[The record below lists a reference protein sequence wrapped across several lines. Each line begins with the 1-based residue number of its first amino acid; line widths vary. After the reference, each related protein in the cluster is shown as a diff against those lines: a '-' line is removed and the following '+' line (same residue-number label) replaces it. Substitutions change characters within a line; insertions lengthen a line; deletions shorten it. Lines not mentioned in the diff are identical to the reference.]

1 MAPTARRRHGSVEA
15 VVPGVRVVRDYQ
27 RRWLG
32 RDLGAGVV
40 LTAMLVP
47 QGMAYA
53 ELAGLPAVVG
63 LYATLVPLLAY
74 AVFGPSR
81 ILVLGPDSALAP
93 IVAAAIVS
101 VAVSD
106 MDERVA
112 LAGLLALLVGAFLLV
127 GGIAGLG
134 FLADLLSKPVRVGY
148 LAGIAVVVIVQ
159 QAPTLLGYEVDGDDF
174 LADLTG
180 LVEGIGGVDAATALV
195 GVGCLGAILLLT
207 RVLPRWP
214 GMLIAVT
221 GATATTLAFGLDV
234 EAIGSVPAGLPSF
247 VVPRPE
253 VTEWGRLV
261 LSALAIALIAFADTT
276 VLSRSYAARLDERVD
291 QNAELRALGVA
302 NIATSLFQGFPISSS
317 SSRTPVAERAGAR
330 TQLTGVVAAL
340 ALAGVLVLGTSLLE
354 DIPQACLAAVVI
366 AAVLGLIDL
375 DTLRRLLRVNRAD
388 FAIAVA
394 SLAGVAVF
402 GVLPGVGIAI
412 ALSVLAVLER
422 AWHPHEAVLG
432 RRDGVKGY
440 HDLERHPDGRQI
452 PGLVLYRFDAPLFF
466 ANVDVFRTGLLG
478 AVVRA
483 PQPAR
488 WVVVAAE
495 PLTDVD
501 TTAADVLVE
510 LADELDARGTVLAFA
525 ELKGPVKDKLARYGL
540 LERIGPARF
549 FPTVGSAVH
558 AYLDETGIPWLDWED
573 AESPDDPAART

>member
-207 RVLPRWP
+207 RLLPRWP

-340 ALAGVLVLGTSLLE
+340 ALAAVLVLGTSLLE

-510 LADELDARGTVLAFA
+510 LANELDARGTVLAFA

-573 AESPDDPAART
+573 VESSDDPAARG

>member
-1 MAPTARRRHGSVEA
+1 
-15 VVPGVRVVRDYQ
+15 
-27 RRWLG
+27 
-32 RDLGAGVV
+32 
-40 LTAMLVP
+40 MLVP

-74 AVFGPSR
+74 AVVGPSR

-101 VAVSD
+101 VAGSD
-106 MDERVA
+106 TDERVA
-112 LAGLLALLVGAFLLV
+112 LAGLLALLVGGFLLL
-127 GGIAGLG
+127 GGLAGLG

-148 LAGIAVVVIVQ
+148 LAGIAAVVIVQ
-159 QAPTLLGYEVDGDDF
+159 QVPTLLGYEVDGDDF
-174 LADLTG
+174 LADVTG
-180 LVEGIGGVDAATALV
+180 MVEGITDLDAATTLV
-195 GVGCLGAILLLT
+195 GIGCLGAILLLT
-207 RVLPRWP
+207 HVLPRWP
-214 GMLIAVT
+214 GMLIAVA
-221 GATATTLAFGLDV
+221 GATLATRALDLGV
-234 EAIGSVPAGLPSF
+234 EPIGPVPAGLPSLTI
-247 VVPRPE
+247 PRPE
-253 VTEWGRLV
+253 VAEWGTLV

-276 VLSRSYAARLDERVD
+276 VLSRSYASRLGEDVD

-302 NIATSLFQGFPISSS
+302 NLATSLFQGFPISSS

-330 TQLTGVVAAL
+330 TQLTGVTAAL

-354 DIPQACLAAVVI
+354 DIPRACLAAVVI
-366 AAVLGLIDL
+366 AAVLWLIDL
-375 DTLRRLLRVNRAD
+375 ETFRRLLRVNRAD

-412 ALSVLAVLER
+412 GLSVLAVLER
-422 AWHPHEAVLG
+422 AWHPYEAVLG

-440 HDLERHPDGRQI
+440 HDLGRHPEGRQV

-466 ANVDVFRTGLLG
+466 ANVDVFRAGLLG
-478 AVVRA
+478 AIARA
-483 PQPAR
+483 PDPVR
-488 WVVVAAE
+488 WAVVAAE

-501 TTAADVLVE
+501 TTAADLLLE
-510 LADELDARGTVLAFA
+510 LADDLDARGVVLAFA

-540 LERIGPARF
+540 LERIGPGRF

-558 AYLDETGIPWLDWED
+558 AYVAETGVAWTDWED
-573 AESPDDPAART
+573 VETPDEPSARG